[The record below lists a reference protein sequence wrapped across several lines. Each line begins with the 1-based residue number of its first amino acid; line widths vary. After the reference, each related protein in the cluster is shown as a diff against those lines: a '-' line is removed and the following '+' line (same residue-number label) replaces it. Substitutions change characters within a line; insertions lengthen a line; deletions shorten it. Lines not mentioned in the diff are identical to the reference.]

1 MQIYIVIRILDSGV
15 MDQES
20 IRSFAAAADA
30 IHYRNE
36 LFEAYGG
43 CDVEIIS
50 SPVEFPSIV
59 EN

>member
-15 MDQES
+15 MDQDS
-20 IRSFAAAADA
+20 IRSFASAADA

-36 LFEAYGG
+36 LFEAYDG